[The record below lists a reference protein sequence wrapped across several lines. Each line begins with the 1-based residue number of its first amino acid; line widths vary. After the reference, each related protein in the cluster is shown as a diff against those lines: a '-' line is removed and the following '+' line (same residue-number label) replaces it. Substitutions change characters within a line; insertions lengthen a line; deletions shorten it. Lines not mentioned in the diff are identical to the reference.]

1 MRSSCPAH
9 AYWIFRLKTLLNKLI
24 KPWLFHISHSLFQ
37 NIETWHIHT
46 KIMKTFQD
54 PIWEEASI
62 SSHKGSKKSKKSTFI
77 LGGIIG
83 LLVLI
88 QIVFSILNMIENST
102 LKAKLESEA
111 ENAKTMEAKLNNF
124 QSQLESEA
132 ENAKS
137 FSLRLCPS
145 SMSNSIFLLN
155 FYIGYRILS
164 VG

>member
-1 MRSSCPAH
+1 
-9 AYWIFRLKTLLNKLI
+9 
-24 KPWLFHISHSLFQ
+24 
-37 NIETWHIHT
+37 
-46 KIMKTFQD
+46 MKTFQD

-111 ENAKTMEAKLNNF
+111 ENAKTMEARLNNFQSLLESEAENAKTMEAKLNNF

-155 FYIGYRILS
+155 LMFSFASMVLAFS
-164 VG
+164 ASDSSCD

>member
-1 MRSSCPAH
+1 
-9 AYWIFRLKTLLNKLI
+9 
-24 KPWLFHISHSLFQ
+24 
-37 NIETWHIHT
+37 
-46 KIMKTFQD
+46 MKTFQD

-111 ENAKTMEAKLNNF
+111 ENAKTMEAKLKNFQSQLESEAENAKTMEAKLNNF

-132 ENAKS
+132 ENAKTTEAKLNNFQS
-137 FSLRLCPS
+137 QLESQVVGERSQFFHIGRYRYRLP
-145 SMSNSIFLLN
+145 I
-155 FYIGYRILS
+155 I
-164 VG
+164 